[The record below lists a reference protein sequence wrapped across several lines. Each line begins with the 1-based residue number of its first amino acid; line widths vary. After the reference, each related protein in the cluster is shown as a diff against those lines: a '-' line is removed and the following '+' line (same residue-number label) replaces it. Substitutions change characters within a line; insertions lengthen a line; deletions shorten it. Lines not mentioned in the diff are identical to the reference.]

1 MRLYLD
7 TSVLNRPFDDQSQ
20 VKVFLETQA
29 MLLILQMIASQQ
41 VELVTSNVLEYE
53 NSRNSDADR
62 ARAVNLYL
70 QLASFRR
77 VADKAI
83 RRRALELEQNGVK
96 AVDALHVA
104 CAEASNSD
112 FFLTCDKR
120 LINRCQALS
129 LNVMNPADFILEIG
143 DAD

>member
-62 ARAVNLYL
+62 ARAVTLYL

-104 CAEASNSD
+104 CAEASNSN